1 MSLFPLFAVML
12 GVIVFDTVVI
22 LYLYAKYKNA
32 KYEAFLNRP
41 PF

>member
-22 LYLYAKYKNA
+22 LYLYAKYKES
-32 KYEAFLNRP
+32 KYEALLNRP

>member
-1 MSLFPLFAVML
+1 MDMFWLFVAMM
-12 GVIVFDTVVI
+12 GVIVFDTFVI
-22 LYLYAKYKNA
+22 LYLYTRYQEA

>member
-22 LYLYAKYKNA
+22 AYLYTKWREAKFDA
-32 KYEAFLNRP
+32 DRFQP